1 MFGCYDRLVL
11 STLRCIRSILG
22 WSPGH
27 GNFPRMVALAVIML
41 IFFLTGT
48 VVAAIV

>member
-1 MFGCYDRLVL
+1 MRKLRSSGVQDSL
-11 STLRCIRSILG
+11 SSDAIRSILG

-27 GNFPRMVALAVIML
+27 GNFPRMVAFVIML

-48 VVAAIV
+48 AL